1 MRVSQSL
8 ISRTLA
14 ALNTPGWLQTKLTAG
29 STVILPGIAIFF
41 SLIGP
46 TNCQATPAGT
56 VDATY
61 SFGASDFFVDP
72 SRPYVYATSGSSL
85 EVINSTTL
93 AVAQSIP
100 LPADGYGMTMSPD
113 ESKLFIAGG
122 SSGSIFVLDTT
133 TWTLL
138 PSLTVAD
145 SPTDVAM
152 GLNNRLYVLG
162 SGIYQIDATTGASTG
177 PYVPADFTYSG
188 ALRISPDRTRLYYAD
203 FGLSPGSLYQFDVST
218 TNPVVLFVNGTDI
231 GENGEQLALSDDGSM
246 VAYICGYG
254 DGGYQIPNFRT
265 SDMSLLGVFPTG
277 AYPNCLAYS
286 PDGKYAY
293 ALHTPYPTAVD
304 IYDTSS
310 YADVGQFPVAGEA
323 KVMTADQTGQHLF
336 VAFGQVTVYDTGRSV
351 SITTNQ
357 PPICN
362 IGGPYTV
369 ECQGSNTVVQLDG
382 SGSSDPNGKP
392 LTFTW
397 SADCPGDS
405 FDNPTSATPKL
416 TLDATAAET
425 CTVTLVV
432 SDGLLTASNQAV
444 VTVVDTTP
452 PIIDCPSNKVVALGS
467 NWNFDTP
474 AAYDTCCGTN
484 VTLTVLGTV
493 TNANSCCS
501 MSITRTWQATDCS
514 GNSSTCAQT
523 VTVVNLTP
531 PDLSQLSVSPA
542 TLWPPDHNLVPVTIQ
557 GPVTDLCD
565 PAPVWNIVSVTS
577 SDRAAG
583 PPNDGPDFEIAGA
596 STLLLRSERDD
607 PHAGRTYQIVVQATD
622 DCGNATNR
630 TLVVTV
636 PGTPSN

>member
-1 MRVSQSL
+1 M
-8 ISRTLA
+8 
-14 ALNTPGWLQTKLTAG
+14 
-29 STVILPGIAIFF
+29 GIAIVF
-41 SLIGP
+41 SLGKP
-46 TNCQATPAGT
+46 ANCQATPAGI

-72 SRPYVYATSGSSL
+72 SRPYVYATSGSSVK
-85 EVINSTTL
+85 VINSSTL
-93 AVAQSIP
+93 AVVASIS
-100 LPADGYGMTMSPD
+100 LPGNGYGMTMSPD
-113 ESKLFIAGG
+113 GGKLFIAGG
-122 SSGSIFVLDTT
+122 SSGSIFVLDAG
-133 TWTLL
+133 TWAAL
-138 PSLTVAD
+138 PSLTVSD

-162 SGIYQIDATTGASTG
+162 SGIYQINATTGVSTG
-177 PYVPADFTYSG
+177 PNVPADFTYSG
-188 ALRISPDRTRLYYAD
+188 ALRISPDRKTLYYAD
-203 FGLSPGSLYQFDVST
+203 FGISPGSLYKFDVST
-218 TNPVVLFVNGTDI
+218 TNPVTVFVNGTDI

-246 VAYICGYG
+246 VAYVCGYG

-277 AYPNCLAYS
+277 AYPDCLAYS

-293 ALHTPYPTAVD
+293 ALHTIYPTAID

-310 YADVGQFPVAGEA
+310 YADVGQFPVVDQA
-323 KVMTADQTGQHLF
+323 KVITADQTGQHLF
-336 VAFGQVTVYDTGRSV
+336 VAFDGIYYGHTEVRVYDTGRSI
-351 SITTNQ
+351 STTTNQ
-357 PPICN
+357 PPVCD
-362 IGGPYTV
+362 IGGPYMV
-369 ECQGSNTVVQLDG
+369 ECQGTNTIVQLDG
-382 SGSSDPNGKP
+382 SKSSDPEGNP
-392 LTFTW
+392 LTYMW

-405 FDNPTSATPKL
+405 FDNAASATPKL
-416 TLDATAAET
+416 TLDADAAGT

-432 SDGLLTASNQAV
+432 SDGLLTATNQAV

-484 VTLTVLGTV
+484 IILTVLGTV
-493 TNANSCCS
+493 TNGNSCCS
-501 MSITRTWQATDCS
+501 MTITRTWQATDCS

-531 PDLSQLSVSPA
+531 PDLSQLSVNPA
-542 TLWPPDHNLVPVTIQ
+542 TLWPPDHKLVPVTIQ
-557 GPVTDLCD
+557 GQVNDLCD
-565 PAPVWNIVSVTS
+565 PAPAWNIVSVTS
-577 SDRAAG
+577 SDPAAG
-583 PPNDGPDFEIAGA
+583 PPNDGPDFVISGT

-636 PGTPSN
+636 PGTPN